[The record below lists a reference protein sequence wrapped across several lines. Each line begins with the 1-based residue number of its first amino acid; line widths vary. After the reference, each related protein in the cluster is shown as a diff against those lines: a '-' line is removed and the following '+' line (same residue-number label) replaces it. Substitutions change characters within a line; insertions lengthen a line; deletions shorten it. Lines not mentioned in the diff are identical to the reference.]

1 MLRVD
6 VDRHWSNWQT
16 RLLIPGGDKLINI
29 IDRYIAK
36 VFLGYFFAGLIVF
49 VTLFITIDVLTNIIR
64 FGAPTDVIINYYS
77 NYIFEVVYQMTPVAC
92 LIGTVFTLSELNKT
106 NELVALFSSGMSLAR
121 VSAPILALVVLIS
134 LVSFWMGDRLL
145 PTIIK
150 KKNYIYFVEI
160 EKKPG
165 LYSTIKTN
173 KIWYRSKNIL
183 FNIQTLQVEKKEA
196 QGISLYYFDQNWD
209 LRQMIFADKTQMKG
223 SEWTLKDG
231 SVTLFSEETG
241 APMTQ
246 AFTSKKVIMNE
257 EVSDLQASA
266 GSSSILSLKDLRKF
280 IKKNKEAGLETLQ
293 YEVDYHSKFSFAF
306 AAFVMS
312 FLGIPF
318 TVTRGR
324 SGGFALNAGL
334 CVGLAFVYW
343 TFYSSG
349 ITLGKYGAISPILAT
364 WVPNISILGLS
375 FGLLVRL
382 RR

>member
-1 MLRVD
+1 M
-6 VDRHWSNWQT
+6 
-16 RLLIPGGDKLINI
+16 INI

-64 FGAPTDVIINYYS
+64 FGAPTEVIISYYS